1 MRTSNLS
8 TNSNAGRAA
17 ARRPARIVLAM
28 LLLALSLVP
37 VAADGDY
44 TVGVLRGPTAIAFAP
59 LLSGE
64 SSQVAGRDLVLQ
76 VFPSPDVLVARIISG
91 DVDAATIPSN
101 LAAQLYNRGVD
112 IEVACTFIWGVLY
125 VVGPQGS
132 DGLSALSN
140 GEVYAPGRGATPDL
154 VLRYLLDRQ
163 GLSDSVT
170 VRYGFSQVEIAQ
182 LLISGQIDYAVLPE
196 PFVTRVLRAASARAV
211 VADLQRLWLQE
222 TGLEI
227 PQTVLVTVGA
237 SGRAEPGGAS
247 TASADLVSV
256 LTESVYRVKSAP
268 QRALSQ
274 IDTLGLGL
282 DEPTATDALPRLNL
296 RVEPASESRSALE
309 AYFSVLEQF
318 NDQAIGGRLPEAA
331 FYGD

>member
-1 MRTSNLS
+1 MGTSNLG
-8 TNSNAGRAA
+8 TNGNARRAA
-17 ARRPARIVLAM
+17 VRRRARIVLVM
-28 LLLALSLVP
+28 LLLAIWLVP
-37 VAADGDY
+37 VAAEEDY

-64 SSQVAGRDLVLQ
+64 SSQVAGRDLVPRI
-76 VFPSPDVLVARIISG
+76 FPSPDVLVARIISG

-112 IEVACTFIWGVLY
+112 IEVVCTFIWGVLY

-182 LLISGQIDYAVLPE
+182 LLIAGQIDYAVLPE
-196 PFVTRVLRAASARAV
+196 PFVTRVLRGADNRVV
-211 VADLQRLWLQE
+211 VADLQRLWLEE

-227 PQTVLVTVGA
+227 PQTVLVTVGS
-237 SGRAEPGGAS
+237 SGRPAAGAPTVPG
-247 TASADLVSV
+247 DLVSV
-256 LTESVYRVKSAP
+256 LTESVYRVNNAP
-268 QRALSQ
+268 QRALAQ
-274 IDTLGLGL
+274 VDTLGLGL
-282 DEPTATDALPRLNL
+282 DEPTAMDALPRLNL
-296 RVEPASESRSALE
+296 RVETARESRPALE
-309 AYFSVLEQF
+309 AYFAVLEQF

-331 FYGD
+331 FYGE